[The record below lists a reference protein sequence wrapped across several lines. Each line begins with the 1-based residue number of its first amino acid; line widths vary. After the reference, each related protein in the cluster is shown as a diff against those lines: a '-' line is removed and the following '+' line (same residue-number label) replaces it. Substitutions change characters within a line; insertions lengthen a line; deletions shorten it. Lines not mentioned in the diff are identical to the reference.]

1 MTCILVQLFFL
12 SLLTIEGVGIVHL
25 SGESSAV
32 DDSLEHLV
40 LNHPEL
46 HSVRIA
52 RSSCTDNVLQAL
64 MSNPNMLAIQL
75 SNSNIT
81 GENLQLEPG
90 VTLDLEVG
98 VYKVLHFL
106 PLYPTQS
113 VFSQDIWEL
122 FKRRDKKGRK

>member
-1 MTCILVQLFFL
+1 
-12 SLLTIEGVGIVHL
+12 
-25 SGESSAV
+25 
-32 DDSLEHLV
+32 
-40 LNHPEL
+40 
-46 HSVRIA
+46 
-52 RSSCTDNVLQAL
+52 

-106 PLYPTQS
+106 PLPHTIS
-113 VFSQDIWEL
+113 FFSIHLGTFQE
-122 FKRRDKKGRK
+122 KRQKGKKMREKKRKKRKEGRKKTKGLAN

>member
-1 MTCILVQLFFL
+1 
-12 SLLTIEGVGIVHL
+12 
-25 SGESSAV
+25 
-32 DDSLEHLV
+32 
-40 LNHPEL
+40 
-46 HSVRIA
+46 
-52 RSSCTDNVLQAL
+52 

-106 PLYPTQS
+106 SLYPTQS